1 VTISDIL
8 ASAGTIFLNP
18 NLFGAMLI
26 GLSLGM
32 VFGATPGLGGK
43 MGVLLLMPLLFGLDP
58 AFGVVLLLSMH
69 SVVHTGGSVPS
80 ILIGVPGGAP
90 EAATV
95 LDGFTMAKK
104 GQAAEALGASMAA
117 SGIGGA
123 VGALVYFLL
132 LPGFQY
138 VGHIFGAPE
147 YLLLAIIG
155 LSAVSTLSHGSPI
168 KGFAMSA
175 LGLLAGAVGLD
186 SATGTPRYVF
196 GRLELWDGL
205 DTLVLVTAF
214 FAVPELL
221 DMARKKRM
229 LPDNA
234 AAAAACTYGALF
246 RGMAATWRHRWL
258 TLRTTI
264 IGIVIGMMP
273 GLGAEVASWL
283 AYGHAVQSA
292 RDKSRFGKG
301 AIEGVIAPETA
312 NNSKEGGSLLPT
324 VCFGIPGSSTMALM
338 MAGLAILGLPV
349 GPNLISQ
356 HLDFVLLIGWSVFW
370 SNLLA
375 VVAFLAILPI
385 VGKIVYL
392 RIDYIA
398 PLVTAVAVIGTM
410 MEQSGWVPILVLFGA
425 ALLASL
431 LANGN
436 WPRAPF
442 ILGFI
447 MGHLA
452 EINLIKTTALYD
464 WSALL
469 RPGVLILL
477 ALLAIIVV
485 RGLRKR
491 AALSQSL
498 EGGVDRL
505 LCAGLFACFAAA
517 AIVSLGFPFEARLL
531 PLSAGLAGAAA
542 TGLLLLARLRT
553 AAVPDPLEPPREF
566 VHWRLIANFAALLAL
581 LPVLGVVPAGAFYAG
596 THALVELRAPIW
608 RAAVLA
614 GGAALALW
622 LLFGVWLRLPLGGS
636 LL

>member
-1 VTISDIL
+1 VSLSEIL
-8 ASAGTIFLNP
+8 WSASSIFVAP
-18 NLFGAMLI
+18 GLFGAMLI

-43 MGVLLLMPLLFGLDP
+43 MGVLLLMPLLFGMDP

-117 SGIGGA
+117 SGVGGA

-132 LPGFQY
+132 LPVFQY
-138 VGHIFGAPE
+138 IGHIFGAPE
-147 YLLLAIIG
+147 YLLLAVIG

-168 KGFAMSA
+168 KGFAMGA
-175 LGLLAGAVGLD
+175 LGLLASAVGLD
-186 SATGTPRYVF
+186 SATGTPRFVF

-229 LPDNA
+229 LPDSA

-246 RGMAATWRHRWL
+246 RGMAATWRYRWL

-292 RDKSRFGKG
+292 SDKSRFGKG

-349 GPNLISQ
+349 GPNLVTQ
-356 HLDFVLLIGWSVFW
+356 HLDFVLLMGWSVFW

-375 VVAFLAILPI
+375 VVAFLAILPV

-392 RIDYIA
+392 RMDYIA
-398 PLVTAVAVIGTM
+398 PLVTAIAVIGTM
-410 MEQSGWVPILVLFGA
+410 MEQSGWIPMLVLFLA
-425 ALLASL
+425 ALLASM

-442 ILGFI
+442 LLGFI

-452 EINLIKTTALYD
+452 EVNLIKTAALYD

-469 RPGVLILL
+469 RPGVLVLL
-477 ALLAIIVV
+477 AFLAIIVV

-491 AALSQSL
+491 GGMSQGL
-498 EGGVDRL
+498 ETRSDRM

-517 AIVSLGFPFEARLL
+517 GIISLGFPFEARLL
-531 PLSAGLAGAAA
+531 PLSAGIAGAAA
-542 TGLLLLARLRT
+542 TGLLLLARLR
-553 AAVPDPLEPPREF
+553 AAVAPDSFEPPREF
-566 VHWRLIANFAALLAL
+566 VHWRLIVNFAALLAL
-581 LPVLGVVPAGAFYAG
+581 MPLLGALPAGAFYAG
-596 THALVELRAPIW
+596 THALVELRASIW
-608 RAAVLA
+608 RAAILA
-614 GGAALALW
+614 GGVALTLW
-622 LLFGVWLRLPLGGS
+622 LLFGVWLRLPLTGA

>member
-1 VTISDIL
+1 MSFSEIL
-8 ASAGTIFLNP
+8 WSAGSIFVEP
-18 NLFGAMLI
+18 SLFEAMLI
-26 GLSLGM
+26 GLVMGM

-43 MGVLLLMPLLFGLDP
+43 MGILLLMPLLFGMDP

-132 LPGFQY
+132 LPVFQHF
-138 VGHIFGAPE
+138 GHIFGAPE
-147 YLLLAIIG
+147 YLLLAVIG

-168 KGFAMSA
+168 KGFAMGA
-175 LGLLAGAVGLD
+175 LGLLASAVGLD
-186 SATGTPRYVF
+186 SATGTPRFVF

-205 DTLVLVTAF
+205 DTLILVTAF

-221 DMARKKRM
+221 DLARKKRM
-229 LPDNA
+229 LPDST

-246 RGMAATWRHRWL
+246 RGMAALWRYRWL

-292 RDKSRFGKG
+292 DDKSRFGNG

-349 GPNLISQ
+349 GPNLVTQ
-356 HLDFVLLIGWSVFW
+356 HLDFVLLMGWSVFW

-375 VVAFLAILPI
+375 VVSFLAILPI

-398 PLVTAVAVIGTM
+398 PLVTTIAVIGTM
-410 MEQSGWVPILVLFGA
+410 MEQSGWVPMLVLFVA

-431 LANGN
+431 LVNGN

-452 EINLIKTTALYD
+452 EASLIKTTALYD

-469 RPGVLILL
+469 RPGVLVLL
-477 ALLAIIVV
+477 AFLAIIVV
-485 RGLRKR
+485 RGLRKPGGMFQGLETR
-491 AALSQSL
+491 A
-498 EGGVDRL
+498 DRL

-531 PLSAGLAGAAA
+531 PLSAGIAGAAA
-542 TGLLLLARLRT
+542 TGLLLLARLRA
-553 AAVPDPLEPPREF
+553 AAVPNPLEPPREF
-566 VHWRLIANFAALLAL
+566 VHWRLIVNFAALLAL
-581 LPVLGVVPAGAFYAG
+581 LPLLGALPAGAVYAG
-596 THALVELRAPIW
+596 THALVELRASIW
-608 RAAVLA
+608 RAAILA
-614 GGAALALW
+614 GGVALALW
-622 LLFGVWLRLPLGGS
+622 LLFGVWLRLPLTGA